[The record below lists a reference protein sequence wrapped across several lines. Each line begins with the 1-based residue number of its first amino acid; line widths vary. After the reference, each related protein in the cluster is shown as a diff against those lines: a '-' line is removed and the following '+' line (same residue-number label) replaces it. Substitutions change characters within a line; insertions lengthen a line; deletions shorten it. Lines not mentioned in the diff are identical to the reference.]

1 MLAFQKIVILCLAC
15 WWLVTTAVCG
25 EFSGELSFETRGYFH
40 EGAHENSDRVDL
52 SIILQP
58 EYVIAWDEDRKVF
71 TFEPFVRYSSL
82 DKERS
87 HVDIRELSFLGS
99 WELIEL
105 RVGISKV
112 FWGVTESQHLVD
124 VINQTDL
131 VESPDGEDKLGQPM
145 INIAYVNEFGNFEI
159 FLLPY
164 FRERTFSGID
174 GRFRGSPVVNME
186 TASYLSGSGNN
197 HLDAAFRWSHYID
210 ELDWALSYF
219 EGTDREPRLYK
230 NADGTALEPVYGLA
244 RQASLEVQYT
254 ISDWLLKAEVLS
266 RHSDLHGNYWASVT
280 GFEYTFANVHR
291 GMDVGFLYEYLYDDR
306 KELAGSGLDNA
317 TFLGS
322 RVALNDENGFELLV
336 GSIIDHQTGR
346 MNNAFLEST
355 RRINENW
362 KWTLESNFLVSP
374 RSGSFLEQVKRDDYL
389 QASLSFFW

>member
-1 MLAFQKIVILCLAC
+1 MAC
-15 WWLVTTAVCG
+15 WSIAMTAVCG

-58 EYVIAWDEDRKVF
+58 QYVIAWDEDRKVF

-82 DKERS
+82 DNERS

-145 INIAYVNEFGNFEI
+145 INIAYVNEFGNFEV

-219 EGTDREPRLYK
+219 EGTDREPRL
-230 NADGTALEPVYGLA
+230 
-244 RQASLEVQYT
+244 
-254 ISDWLLKAEVLS
+254 
-266 RHSDLHGNYWASVT
+266 
-280 GFEYTFANVHR
+280 
-291 GMDVGFLYEYLYDDR
+291 
-306 KELAGSGLDNA
+306 
-317 TFLGS
+317 
-322 RVALNDENGFELLV
+322 
-336 GSIIDHQTGR
+336 
-346 MNNAFLEST
+346 
-355 RRINENW
+355 
-362 KWTLESNFLVSP
+362 
-374 RSGSFLEQVKRDDYL
+374 
-389 QASLSFFW
+389 